1 MERITVIVFLM
12 VSSFY
17 VLAQSPSN
25 DPDDPHWVQ
34 TWGDEFNGSSL
45 NNSLW
50 RPVYH
55 WGDCAD
61 QSALTSDG
69 SNHLFQDGVLKLMTY
84 EQDKICHMWEG
95 DDIPVEY
102 QKQYTSAHLISKTA
116 FKYGYFEIRSRFPKN
131 QIHLEVSD
139 GGIPGMDFPR
149 PHPKPIVYTGEGFSP
164 TFWLFPCYYYD
175 ATNGYIKYSEIDIYE
190 VCGRTNQYTCNI
202 HYADADHYTLTNDGR
217 YYPWWTYHTQGLYDD
232 YVFTI
237 NDGNFH
243 TYAMKWDS
251 LSIRFYF
258 DGNQIC
264 YYYHNNANNDVF
276 IPSNLLPMN
285 IIVANSAYSSNFG
298 DSIKSNT
305 IMPYDYSIDYARVY
319 HLACDMETVVID
331 PDFRDYYFAVKKSIS
346 MGSATLFPTDVTT
359 YLHATD
365 FIEMRPG
372 FEVSGTSQVK
382 MIIDSPCLGESTFD
396 YPW

>member
-1 MERITVIVFLM
+1 MERITTILLLM
-12 VSSFY
+12 MSSFY
-17 VLAQSPSN
+17 VLAQSPTN

-34 TWGDEFNGSSL
+34 IWGDEFNGPSL
-45 NNSLW
+45 NTNLW
-50 RPVYH
+50 SPLYG

-69 SNHLFQDGVLKLMTY
+69 ANHLFQNGVLKLMTY
-84 EQDKICHMWEG
+84 EQNGNCIMWEG
-95 DDIPVEY
+95 GNLPVDY
-102 QKQYTSAHLISKTA
+102 SKPYTSGHLVSKTA

-131 QIHLEVSD
+131 QFRPGY
-139 GGIPGMDFPR
+139 GGGGLHGGSNPEPFSNLF
-149 PHPKPIVYTGEGFSP
+149 YTGEGFSP
-164 TFWLFPCYYYD
+164 TFWLFPCYHD
-175 ATNGYIKYSEIDIYE
+175 ATAGYIKYSEIDIYE
-190 VCGRTNQYTCNI
+190 VRGKTNQYTCNI
-202 HYADADHYTLTNDGR
+202 HYADADHYTLTGDGH
-217 YYPWWTYHTQGLYDD
+217 YYPWWTYHTQWLYDD

-237 NDGNFH
+237 NDGDFH

-264 YYYHNNANNDVF
+264 YYYHNNINNDVF

-285 IIVANSAYSSNFG
+285 IIIANSAYSSNFG

-305 IMPYDYSIDYARVY
+305 TIPYAYDIDYVKVSN
-319 HLACDMETVVID
+319 LLCDNETIVTDI
-331 PDFRDYYFAVKKSIS
+331 PDFRQYYFAVKKSIS
-346 MGSATLFPTDVTT
+346 MGSSTLFPTDTTT

-382 MIIDSPCLGESTFD
+382 MIIDPSCLSQSTFN